1 MEQRVLRFET
11 HTGVRIYSLPVEVF
25 PQFYANVYLVVADA
39 LVCLID
45 TGSGHGNSNNDLV
58 AGFAAIQAQWG
69 EKLSLADVNQII
81 LTHAHIDH
89 FGGLGFVRQFTQA
102 PTAIHIADRR
112 VITNYDGR
120 LLFASKALSRFLRH
134 AGVSAEQHQH
144 LMAMYLHNKD
154 AFRPQPIEQ
163 TFEDGDRLC
172 DLFEVIYTPGHC
184 PGQVCLRLDEV
195 LFSADHI
202 LARTAPHLAPEM
214 ITPGTGLEHYIT
226 GLRQVAKLDGIELT
240 LGGHEQPI
248 ENLTQRLEQIFASNQ
263 RKIDR
268 ISDLLKAQPQ
278 TVAQLS
284 AAMYRGLQGYDQLL
298 GIEKVGAFVEYLYLR
313 GYVRP
318 VNIAP
323 DNDDR
328 DPINVVYE
336 LF

>member
-11 HTGVRIYSLPVEVF
+11 QAGVRIYSLPVEVF
-25 PQFYANVYLVVADA
+25 PQFYANVYLVVADSTI
-39 LVCLID
+39 CLID
-45 TGSGHGNSNNDLV
+45 TGSGHGNSNRDLL
-58 AGFAAIQAQWG
+58 AGFVALQDQWG
-69 EKLSLADVNQII
+69 ERLSLADVNQII

-89 FGGLGFVRQFTQA
+89 FGGLPFVRQFTQA

-134 AGVSAEQHQH
+134 AGVSAAQHQH
-144 LMAMYLHNKD
+144 LMGMYLQNKE
-154 AFRPQPIEQ
+154 AFQTAPIEQ

-172 DLFEVIYTPGHC
+172 DLFDVVYTPGHC

-214 ITPGTGLEHYIT
+214 ITPGTGLEHYIW
-226 GLRQVAKLDGIELT
+226 GLQQVARLDGIELT

-248 ENLTQRLEQIFASNQ
+248 ENLPKRLEHIFASNQ
-263 RKIDR
+263 RKIER

-284 AAMYRGLQGYDQLL
+284 ASMYRGLQGYDELL

-323 DNDDR
+323 DDDDR